1 MRIRIFNRQGEQAY
15 TLPVADGSTWAW
27 KLQESEHI
35 IVKCSA
41 DRVLSLKKGFYTD
54 IDGLGRFE
62 IVNLPTPSAN
72 SKAAG
77 YDYELKMERP
87 WCKFKNR
94 IMFFKRGAV
103 LGMES
108 RWNLTDTIG
117 AHTGIVTDNLASCGF
132 TYKGDA
138 YIIVIHNTVDTSKSV
153 LIRYDGT
160 SILNALSR
168 IAEAFKCEWWV
179 VDNEIHFGRCEQ
191 GDTEITLRSGK
202 EISTLSRSEDSNE
215 HGTRLYAFGSNRN
228 LNKNY
233 RRKLKNPFTIDGYHM
248 LDNGDTTKTFVFSFK
263 DFSLPKKA
271 VRESSMMTFENGMVK
286 QIRYVGVKYIDGHAV
301 NDGRELY
308 RFSDG
313 TYILSGTTH
322 KVTLSGLSMMY
333 INRLYTEPID
343 GQEDTAIQGVADTVL
358 QLPAGTP
365 YLDSPDLDGDDDI
378 VEIRKTYEDIYP
390 RALLTI
396 TEVSTV
402 QAKHTDES
410 TGEVTYWTAYR
421 FKAKKSQDNTPF
433 EFDEDYLIQEDG
445 KNLSIHFESGV
456 LNGFDFEVHF
466 NPEGNSGEKR
476 LFEITRN
483 NNYSLQLPNE
493 TAAPKVGDTLY
504 MYNMDA
510 TFIDDSL
517 VSAAEAEL
525 KEAAEKDLKE
535 LCKDSGA
542 YTAKTNAVEFGRRK
556 FKISYGQKVKLV
568 APEYF
573 SNDTNSRSSRIIGWE
588 LNLDDRTRGEYTVG
602 ESKAYSQRGQLQ
614 DNVAELVYY
623 NSQIKSSA
631 QLNGVLLA
639 TLKKQVANLGEE
651 IETKLSKLSPDTAQ
665 GLITFLKG
673 IAFKDKYGIS
683 GLGEAVLKSLKLDGA
698 EIDQSG
704 HGTFTGITNLG
715 DIVTK
720 NLTVTGMMHIFTLVI
735 DKVKSAG
742 GAAIFT
748 PADGFTVDKVE
759 PAAGGYRLYWR
770 ATDGNGLARDNMWEA
785 GDQALCHTDNR
796 MRAGT
801 AHNASNKLYWCLVTK
816 TGTGVMA
823 DISGIPTE
831 CNYIDISTSDKLAGC
846 VVNPET
852 GDSIVMLGHRGGN
865 KRRKSAIYISAH
877 SSLDPTL
884 QAPLIAQYAD
894 IDSFDISGKATSS
907 LAFDASK
914 GRTVLK
920 VNGDAY
926 IGDGNDNF
934 IRYTPE
940 HGLEVSAV
948 AHFKAGTTGGEN
960 IDGISAS
967 GANLIVNSGFTGNYE
982 SIEVSES
989 TPVSGETPVFSP
1001 ALFGWSGTAIV
1012 SKDADS
1018 ASGFSASLSGAISQ
1032 AIPTIVPGLPY
1043 AFTAKAKGRDITVSV
1058 GGVER
1063 IFRLSGQ
1070 YQVISFVAVP
1080 AVGESFS
1087 MSGDCTVC
1095 EPMLVSG
1102 RTLAAWQPGA
1112 QDNDRSMG
1120 ELHALRSLTEAIQQS
1135 STRVVGGFVLT
1146 QTVKVGNYR
1155 NKVLTE
1161 ETGGM
1166 SGYRVSDNSPY
1177 IWGGGTLAQ
1186 AHYTINKYAADPS
1199 YQATEEELKKMA
1211 KFVVTHGGR
1220 AILNDMILRGYVYAE
1235 GGVFK
1240 NVSSP
1245 NGSFMITETGDVK
1258 IRGEINASSGKI
1270 AGIEIHGNYLGS
1282 EIKRDANGNIIPWS
1296 GPNGRFGL
1304 YSDMISFSSPDGRQV
1319 ILGTWNN
1326 FGVPLMVRMSDNRP
1340 DFMPKYGIVF
1350 DIANSAFGQNY
1361 AFIGRGNGILNGVM
1375 DSYRYRRLILAEDN
1389 TVYNINDPQNG
1400 NRVFV
1405 FTDKDHT
1412 DVSLPKLSAMKV
1424 FLGMSADS
1432 TEPFSIPL
1440 VIMGDLKTK
1449 GFSVFGRNDRK
1460 VRDKDGK
1467 ETKPWAGD
1475 EYPLIVSYNVAEWL
1489 PTVGMA
1495 EGDVLEFMLTYDPG
1509 RDSESDRIDGK
1520 TIVYTARLIR
1530 FLQ

>member
-153 LIRYDGT
+153 LIQYDGT
-160 SILNALSR
+160 SILDALSR

-215 HGTRLYAFGSNRN
+215 HGTRLYAFGSSRN

-445 KNLSIHFESGV
+445 KNLSIHFESGA

-466 NPEGNSGEKR
+466 NPDGNSSEKR

-588 LNLDDRTRGEYTVG
+588 LNLDDSTRGEYTVG

-673 IAFKDKYGIS
+673 IAFKGKYGIS
-683 GLGEAVLKSLKLDGA
+683 GLGEVVLKSLKLDGA
-698 EIDQSG
+698 EIDEEGRAKLFSLIISQVLQSADFDSISESGFGFTRRKDGKYQLSVTDLIVWGKAIFHELEIRRLSYVGGNMVFSSCGSKVTRVEMVDAAG
-704 HGTFTGITNLG
+704 HVTTDAGRCVAYRCHFYQDDGTTATTNLWKANDQAKCQTFNIREGKYAGVSNRSYWRRVTAVG
-715 DIVTK
+715 DDY
-720 NLTVTGMMHIFTLVI
+720 I
-735 DKVKSAG
+735 DLSKEDCEQGSD
-742 GAAIFT
+742 I
-748 PADGFTVDKVE
+748 
-759 PAAGGYRLYWR
+759 PAAEDSLVQMGNR
-770 ATDGNGLARDNMWEA
+770 TDTDRM
-785 GDQALCHTDNR
+785 AL
-796 MRAGT
+796 
-801 AHNASNKLYWCLVTK
+801 
-816 TGTGVMA
+816 
-823 DISGIPTE
+823 
-831 CNYIDISTSDKLAGC
+831 
-846 VVNPET
+846 
-852 GDSIVMLGHRGGN
+852 
-865 KRRKSAIYISAH
+865 IYVI
-877 SSLDPTL
+877 
-884 QAPLIAQYAD
+884 
-894 IDSFDISGKATSS
+894 
-907 LAFDASK
+907 
-914 GRTVLK
+914 
-920 VNGDAY
+920 VNGDDAPAIVWY
-926 IGDGNDNF
+926 D
-934 IRYTPE
+934 
-940 HGLEVSAV
+940 
-948 AHFKAGTTGGEN
+948 K
-960 IDGISAS
+960 
-967 GANLIVNSGFTGNYE
+967 VNSYTLTGRRTAII
-982 SIEVSES
+982 SPRQV
-989 TPVSGETPVFSP
+989 VFSTQ
-1001 ALFGWSGTAIV
+1001 LFKV
-1012 SKDADS
+1012 M
-1018 ASGFSASLSGAISQ
+1018 SLSG
-1032 AIPTIVPGLPY
+1032 
-1043 AFTAKAKGRDITVSV
+1043 
-1058 GGVER
+1058 
-1063 IFRLSGQ
+1063 
-1070 YQVISFVAVP
+1070 VAVP
-1080 AVGESFS
+1080 LVADRGIWLAGEKYAYYDRVSHGGSLWLCVAPPGTVVTSEPAVGNPQWQKQVDK
-1087 MSGDCTVC
+1087 GDK
-1095 EPMLVSG
+1095 G
-1102 RTLAAWQPGA
+1102 DPG
-1112 QDNDRSMG
+1112 
-1120 ELHALRSLTEAIQQS
+1120 
-1135 STRVVGGFVLT
+1135 
-1146 QTVKVGNYR
+1146 
-1155 NKVLTE
+1155 
-1161 ETGGM
+1161 
-1166 SGYRVSDNSPY
+1166 
-1177 IWGGGTLAQ
+1177 
-1186 AHYTINKYAADPS
+1186 
-1199 YQATEEELKKMA
+1199 
-1211 KFVVTHGGR
+1211 
-1220 AILNDMILRGYVYAE
+1220 
-1235 GGVFK
+1235 
-1240 NVSSP
+1240 
-1245 NGSFMITETGDVK
+1245 
-1258 IRGEINASSGKI
+1258 
-1270 AGIEIHGNYLGS
+1270 
-1282 EIKRDANGNIIPWS
+1282 
-1296 GPNGRFGL
+1296 
-1304 YSDMISFSSPDGRQV
+1304 
-1319 ILGTWNN
+1319 
-1326 FGVPLMVRMSDNRP
+1326 
-1340 DFMPKYGIVF
+1340 
-1350 DIANSAFGQNY
+1350 
-1361 AFIGRGNGILNGVM
+1361 
-1375 DSYRYRRLILAEDN
+1375 
-1389 TVYNINDPQNG
+1389 
-1400 NRVFV
+1400 
-1405 FTDKDHT
+1405 
-1412 DVSLPKLSAMKV
+1412 
-1424 FLGMSADS
+1424 
-1432 TEPFSIPL
+1432 
-1440 VIMGDLKTK
+1440 
-1449 GFSVFGRNDRK
+1449 
-1460 VRDKDGK
+1460 KDGK
-1467 ETKPWAGD
+1467 GVTRFELLLADGDRLYRDGQQHVATLEASYIKDGEDVSDKIDASRLVWSRESEAPQSDDEAWGQRHANAGTS
-1475 EYPLIVSYNVAEWL
+1475 VSLDY
-1489 PTVGMA
+1489 TDMA
-1495 EGDVLEFMLTYDPG
+1495 
-1509 RDSESDRIDGK
+1509 GK
-1520 TIVYTARLIR
+1520 TDIICALLDENDRVAVQGR
-1530 FLQ
+1530 FSF

>member
-1 MRIRIFNRQGEQAY
+1 MRIRIFNRHGEQAY

-153 LIRYDGT
+153 LIQYDGT
-160 SILNALSR
+160 SILDALSR

-215 HGTRLYAFGSNRN
+215 HGTRLYAFGSSRN

-378 VEIRKTYEDIYP
+378 VEVRKTYEDIYP

-445 KNLSIHFESGV
+445 KNLSIHFESGA

-556 FKISYGQKVKLV
+556 IKISYGQKVKLV

-651 IETKLSKLSPDTAQ
+651 IETKISKLSPDTAQ

-683 GLGEAVLKSLKLDGA
+683 GIGEAVLKSLKLDGA
-698 EIDQSG
+698 EIDEEGRATVKSLTAEAVKSPDFKDSG
-704 HGTFTGITNLG
+704 TNLDGKGFGMWVDSFGRSHAVADIIEARVKAVFAELEVKKFTFSSG
-715 DIVTK
+715 DQ
-720 NLTVTGMMHIFTLVI
+720 
-735 DKVKSAG
+735 
-742 GAAIFT
+742 
-748 PADGFTVDKVE
+748 GFTR
-759 PAAGGYRLYWR
+759 AGCRIALVKRLPSGDFRCYWL
-770 ATDGNGLARDNMWEA
+770 ADDGERRISNDFHV
-785 GDQALCHTDNR
+785 GDQAMAKTSNIISKTTQMAENR
-796 MRAGT
+796 YYWRLVVNTGEET
-801 AHNASNKLYWCLVTK
+801 LEDGKLYNFVDLSDTRGTVTLTVGGK
-816 TGTGVMA
+816 DHTCIGC
-823 DISGIPTE
+823 D
-831 CNYIDISTSDKLAGC
+831 TSVPNDEPKA
-846 VVNPET
+846 E
-852 GDSIVMLGHRGGN
+852 DSIVQLGSQTDPE
-865 KRRKSAIYISAH
+865 RRY
-877 SSLDPTL
+877 
-884 QAPLIAQYAD
+884 
-894 IDSFDISGKATSS
+894 
-907 LAFDASK
+907 
-914 GRTVLK
+914 
-920 VNGDAY
+920 AY
-926 IGDGNDNF
+926 IIYVSTGERVTYAGINDYDLDSHIVELRSAKRNF
-934 IRYTPE
+934 T
-940 HGLEVSAV
+940 VSGY
-948 AHFKAGTTGGEN
+948 HE
-960 IDGISAS
+960 IISAS
-967 GANLIVNSGFTGNYE
+967 GTGEGSPLVCERGAWYNGAVSGHYDHWSHNNATWLCIVGKGRTTTTEPKDGSPEWVKETYGQKGDKGDPGKGVTRFELLLADGDRLYRDGQRHVATL
-982 SIEVSES
+982 EVSYIKDGEDVSDKIDASRLVWSRES
-989 TPVSGETPVFSP
+989 EAPQSDDEAWGQRHANAGTSVSLDYTDMAGKTDIIC
-1001 ALFGWSGTAIV
+1001 ALL
-1012 SKDADS
+1012 DEND
-1018 ASGFSASLSGAISQ
+1018 
-1032 AIPTIVPGLPY
+1032 
-1043 AFTAKAKGRDITVSV
+1043 R
-1058 GGVER
+1058 
-1063 IFRLSGQ
+1063 
-1070 YQVISFVAVP
+1070 VAV
-1080 AVGESFS
+1080 
-1087 MSGDCTVC
+1087 
-1095 EPMLVSG
+1095 
-1102 RTLAAWQPGA
+1102 Q
-1112 QDNDRSMG
+1112 
-1120 ELHALRSLTEAIQQS
+1120 
-1135 STRVVGGFVLT
+1135 
-1146 QTVKVGNYR
+1146 
-1155 NKVLTE
+1155 
-1161 ETGGM
+1161 
-1166 SGYRVSDNSPY
+1166 
-1177 IWGGGTLAQ
+1177 
-1186 AHYTINKYAADPS
+1186 
-1199 YQATEEELKKMA
+1199 
-1211 KFVVTHGGR
+1211 
-1220 AILNDMILRGYVYAE
+1220 
-1235 GGVFK
+1235 
-1240 NVSSP
+1240 
-1245 NGSFMITETGDVK
+1245 
-1258 IRGEINASSGKI
+1258 
-1270 AGIEIHGNYLGS
+1270 
-1282 EIKRDANGNIIPWS
+1282 
-1296 GPNGRFGL
+1296 GRF
-1304 YSDMISFSSPDGRQV
+1304 SF
-1319 ILGTWNN
+1319 
-1326 FGVPLMVRMSDNRP
+1326 
-1340 DFMPKYGIVF
+1340 
-1350 DIANSAFGQNY
+1350 
-1361 AFIGRGNGILNGVM
+1361 
-1375 DSYRYRRLILAEDN
+1375 
-1389 TVYNINDPQNG
+1389 
-1400 NRVFV
+1400 
-1405 FTDKDHT
+1405 
-1412 DVSLPKLSAMKV
+1412 
-1424 FLGMSADS
+1424 
-1432 TEPFSIPL
+1432 
-1440 VIMGDLKTK
+1440 
-1449 GFSVFGRNDRK
+1449 
-1460 VRDKDGK
+1460 
-1467 ETKPWAGD
+1467 
-1475 EYPLIVSYNVAEWL
+1475 
-1489 PTVGMA
+1489 
-1495 EGDVLEFMLTYDPG
+1495 
-1509 RDSESDRIDGK
+1509 
-1520 TIVYTARLIR
+1520 
-1530 FLQ
+1530 